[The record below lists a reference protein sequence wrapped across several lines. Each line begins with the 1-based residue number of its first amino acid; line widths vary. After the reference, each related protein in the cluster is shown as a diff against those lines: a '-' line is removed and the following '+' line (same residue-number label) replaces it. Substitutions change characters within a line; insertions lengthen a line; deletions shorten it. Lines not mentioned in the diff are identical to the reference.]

1 MRFRLIEDLLLED
14 IAAVKAL
21 YPNISDSDFNDILS
35 IDPTYKEGSNS
46 VGKYTKWICNL
57 LKRGAK
63 WAGVGVIEH
72 GMLYPLE
79 DNLAKFDDLKST
91 LPNKDINQFKT
102 AEEFTATV
110 ENMSEDNLTDR
121 QKERRL
127 RKAYNEAELVYSGPT
142 YQMWTP
148 TTYAASCTLGK
159 GTRWCTAYSDDDSYY
174 CRYSEKGPL
183 YIIINKSNPS
193 EKYQF
198 HFETNSF
205 MNAEDTPLT
214 SEEAGKLF
222 DDQGLIDTLLALP
235 NLELP
240 KFSEEDMKALS
251 NGIVVISNSDYISAL
266 NCFLRNSNWE
276 YTDAYLGYFYDQ
288 EGEQDGLYDNFMDT
302 GDFYPTSVNDIRDSL
317 RYVDDDVKAL
327 LREYTGLDDSVSDDK
342 VAYEFL
348 FFEQDRDTELLTR
361 IKMDWEQAF
370 IEGTYDNACK
380 YFHQRIIRAWLPRKC
395 SDDLESIQFSPVNST
410 RTAQENLLWSMLL
423 SQSYDED
430 GSFDITGN
438 VLKDDLLCQWFDRL
452 RDIGEPPYYGFEEFS
467 DKTFSD
473 LLKEDL
479 TDAIKHKKE

>member
-1 MRFRLIEDLLLED
+1 MRFNLVEDLLLED
-14 IAAVKAL
+14 IAAVKAM
-21 YPNISDSDFNDILS
+21 YPNISDTDFRYILET
-35 IDPTYKEGSNS
+35 DPTYKKGSNS
-46 VGKYTKWICNL
+46 VGNYTKWMCNL
-57 LKRGAK
+57 LKRGAT
-63 WAGVGVIEH
+63 WSGVGVTEN
-72 GMLYPLE
+72 GVYYNLE
-79 DNLAKFDDLKST
+79 DALAKFDDLKNT

-102 AEEFTATV
+102 ARDFYNAV
-110 ENMSEDNLTDR
+110 EQMSEENLTDR
-121 QKERRL
+121 QRERRL
-127 RKAYNEAELVYSGPT
+127 RKAYNDSELIYSGPI

-159 GTRWCTAYSDDDSYY
+159 GTRWCTAYSDDDSWYR
-174 CRYSEKGPL
+174 RYVEKGPL
-183 YIIINKSNPS
+183 YVIINKSNPS

-205 MNAEDTPLT
+205 MNADDKGLSSDEV
-214 SEEAGKLF
+214 GKLF
-222 DDQGLIDTLLALP
+222 EDQGLIDTLLALP

-251 NGIVVISNSDYISAL
+251 NGIVVVSNDDYISAL

-276 YTDAYLGYFYDQ
+276 YTDAYLGYFYDL
-288 EGEQDGLYDNFMDT
+288 EGERDGLYDNFVNT
-302 GDFYPTSVNDIRDSL
+302 GDFGPSSINDIRDSL
-317 RYVDDDVKAL
+317 KYVDDDVKAL

-348 FFEQDRDTELLTR
+348 FFEQDRDTDLLRT
-361 IKMDWEQAF
+361 IKSDWEQAY

-395 SDDLESIQFSPVNST
+395 SDNLEDIQFSPVSST

-423 SQSYDED
+423 SQSHDED

-438 VLKDDLLCQWFDRL
+438 VFKDDLLCQWFDKL

-467 DKTFSD
+467 DKAFSD

-479 TDAIKHKKE
+479 TYAIKHKKE